1 MEILIII
8 ILILIGVIIAFGL
21 YHKNCVVTYEKK
33 QRLMQARLT
42 KLEKKNDIG
51 KYELYKEQSIT
62 QLIQKHMKESILI
75 LDDSD
80 KIMLANDS
88 AARLLDIDMTLTE
101 QHSIFTLTDVDQFL
115 DALCDAKRD
124 GFKKVLIS
132 LDEQDYRTYI
142 RRVSLSD
149 RNGTII
155 LMINVTDSVKAE
167 RIRREFTANVS
178 HELKTPLTVIKGF
191 GEMFGSG
198 MIQETDAVQ
207 KYGAM
212 IQRESERLLSLI
224 NDIIRL
230 SEIEEHIEHQQQT
243 VDLERIADETTKLL
257 SAKAEKL
264 QISLITELDDISV
277 KGHEGYLQ
285 ELFTNL
291 IDNAV
296 KYNNPGGWVKTSV
309 KSDGKNAVI
318 TVSDNGIGIPKS
330 AQSRIFERFYRVDK
344 SRSKERGGTG
354 LGLSIVKHIVEYH
367 KGTISLKSSTSSGT
381 TVTVTIPL

>member
-1 MEILIII
+1 METLIII
-8 ILILIGVIIAFGL
+8 ILILMGCIFAFVI
-21 YHKNCVVTYEKK
+21 YHKSCILTYQKK
-33 QRLMQARLT
+33 QRLMQSQLME
-42 KLEKKNDIG
+42 LERKNDIIR
-51 KYELYKEQSIT
+51 YELYREQSIK

-88 AARLLDIDMTLTE
+88 AARLLNIDMTLTE
-101 QHSIFTLTDVDQFL
+101 QHSIFTLTDADQFL
-115 DALCDAKRD
+115 DSLCDAKRD
-124 GFKKVLIS
+124 GFKKVLIT

-142 RRVSLSD
+142 RRISLPD

-198 MIQETDAVQ
+198 MISEPEAVE

-212 IQRESERLLSLI
+212 IQCESERLLSLI

-243 VDLERIADETTKLL
+243 VSLKQIASETAELL

-264 QISLITELDDISV
+264 QVRFIMELDDV
-277 KGHEGYLQ
+277 LVNGHEGYLQ

-296 KYNNPGGWVKTSV
+296 KYNNPGGWVKTTV
-309 KSDGKNAVI
+309 KRDGGNAVI
-318 TVSDNGIGIPKS
+318 TVADNGIGIPKS
-330 AQSRIFERFYRVDK
+330 SQQRIFERFYRVDK

-367 KGTISLKSSTSSGT
+367 KGNISLESFSGSGT
-381 TVTVTIPL
+381 SITVTIPL